1 MKKAIIGTKSRLYDF
16 MWRVSNDKQSL
27 NENLKQLKLAGDAF
41 SLTVKGTFNKKTNY
55 TTAGIS
61 SKEDKEEFKS
71 DQSAGALVLSAFYKL
86 MKKPESLNLTGHQI
100 KENKVSDEK
109 PFSSSEDITAKNWVM
124 MFSAEDRDSSESGY
138 WLGIIFNGVPWL
150 VFFDR
155 FIQESDAYSEQ
166 GAIIDEL
173 SSMIESTDDKSKD
186 FTFISDRQDIIKR
199 FEDLY
204 YNNNALSDK
213 SFESIV
219 VSFDTIVEN
228 IKHPRLEKINTS
240 VINPVYIGV
249 AIALAGIGFG
259 INYYM
264 GYLQEQADLQQS
276 IKNSQDAERTKTENL
291 KMQAEYEKLKAKTLQ
306 DTLEEAN
313 KELNEKISVGNPD
326 LTISAWLN
334 NIYQVKLNEKG
345 WLLKELNCSIVN
357 EKVNCNVSLQKGA
370 FAFNHD
376 LMVSR
381 PNIKINNDK
390 AIYSI
395 KGDDTIEYKKE
406 NYNTLPGSKD
416 FLLDTITLLQKLEL
430 AGIKY
435 STGNLQE
442 ITKSVTLPEPP
453 SKMISQNMNVDPI
466 KMGVSAGSLKL
477 TGKGL
482 YMLEGLKSWLS
493 DPTLK
498 VDTIKVVVAA
508 DGNVNWELNGNYFVK
523 TADAPTLPK
532 IEPSTIG
539 VNIKK

>member
-41 SLTVKGTFNKKTNY
+41 SLTVKGAFNKKTNY
-55 TTAGIS
+55 TTAGIA

-100 KENKVSDEK
+100 KENKISDEK

-138 WLGIIFNGVPWL
+138 WLGIISNGVPWL

-219 VSFDTIVEN
+219 VSFDTLVEN

-240 VINPVYIGV
+240 IINPVYIGV

-276 IKNSQDAERTKTENL
+276 IKNSQDAERAKTENL

-395 KGDDTIEYKKE
+395 KDDDTIEYKKE

-466 KMGVSAGSLKL
+466 KMGVSAGSLKI

-532 IEPSTIG
+532 IEPSVIG

>member
-41 SLTVKGTFNKKTNY
+41 SLTVKGAFNKKTNY
-55 TTAGIS
+55 TTAGIA

-100 KENKVSDEK
+100 KENKISDEK

-138 WLGIIFNGVPWL
+138 WLGIISNGVPWL

-219 VSFDTIVEN
+219 VSFDTLVEN

-240 VINPVYIGV
+240 IINPVYIGV

-276 IKNSQDAERTKTENL
+276 IKNSQDAERAKTENL

-395 KGDDTIEYKKE
+395 KDDDTIEYKKE

-532 IEPSTIG
+532 IEPSVIG

>member
-55 TTAGIS
+55 TTAGIA

-86 MKKPESLNLTGHQI
+86 MKKPETLNLTGHQI
-100 KENKVSDEK
+100 KENKNSDEK
-109 PFSSSEDITAKNWVM
+109 PFSSSEDITAKNWVL

-228 IKHPRLEKINTS
+228 IKRPRLEKINTS

-276 IKNSQDAERTKTENL
+276 IKNSQEAEKTKTENL
-291 KMQAEYEKLKAKTLQ
+291 RLQAEYEKLKAKTLQ

-345 WLLKELNCSIVN
+345 WLLKELDCSIVN

-395 KGDDTIEYKKE
+395 KGEDTIEYKKE

-453 SKMISQNMNVDPI
+453 SKMISQNMNVEPI

-532 IEPSTIG
+532 IEPSVIG

>member
-1 MKKAIIGTKSRLYDF
+1 MKKAIIGSKSRLYDF

-27 NENLKQLKLAGDAF
+27 NENLKQLKIAGDAF
-41 SLTVKGTFNKKTNY
+41 SLTVKGSFKKKNNY
-55 TTAGIS
+55 TTAGIA
-61 SKEDKEEFKS
+61 SKEDKEDFKTE
-71 DQSAGALVLSAFYKL
+71 QSAGALVLSAFYKL
-86 MKKPESLNLTGHQI
+86 MKKPETLNLSGHMI
-100 KENKVSDEK
+100 KENK
-109 PFSSSEDITAKNWVM
+109 DIEERPISNDDVTAKNWVL
-124 MFSAEDRDSSESGY
+124 MFSAEDRESSENGY
-138 WLGIIFNGVPWL
+138 WVGIISNGEPWL

-155 FIQESDAYSEQ
+155 FVQENDAYSEQ
-166 GAIIDEL
+166 GTIIEEL
-173 SSMIESTDDKSKD
+173 SSMIMATDDKAND
-186 FTFISDRQDIIKR
+186 FTFVSDRQDIIKR

-204 YNNNALSDK
+204 YGHNSLVDK
-213 SFESIV
+213 PFESIV
-219 VSFDTIVEN
+219 ISFDSLTEN
-228 IKHPRLEKINTS
+228 VKHPRLEKINTS

-249 AIALAGIGFG
+249 AIALAGVGFG

-264 GYLQEQADLQQS
+264 GYLQEQEALQQS
-276 IKNSQDAERTKTENL
+276 IKNNQDAERTKTENL
-291 KMQAEYEKLKAKTLQ
+291 KMQAEYEKLKEKTLK
-306 DTLEEAN
+306 DTLAEAN

-326 LTISAWLN
+326 LTITSWLDN
-334 NIYQVKLNEKG
+334 LYQIKLNENG
-345 WLLKELNCSIVN
+345 WLLKEVNCSVAN
-357 EKVNCNVSLQKGA
+357 EKVNCNISLQKGKL
-370 FAFNHD
+370 AFNHD

-390 AIYSI
+390 AVYSI
-395 KGDDTIEYKKE
+395 KGSDAIEYKKE
-406 NYNTLPGSKD
+406 NYNTLPDSKV

-466 KMGVSAGSLKL
+466 KMGVSAGSLKI

-482 YMLEGLKSWLS
+482 YMLEGLRTWLS

-498 VDTIKVVVAA
+498 VDTIKVVVGA